1 MRKYILRRLFLF
13 VPTLLG
19 ASIFI
24 FALVRIMPGDVA
36 VIILAGPSG
45 DAQYTEDDVKQL
57 RERLG
62 LNDPLPVQYLDWAW
76 GLIRMDLGNSYVLD
90 RPIAEEIKRQFPV
103 SLELGFLT
111 ILVTWAIAVP
121 IGIIAAVKQDGIID
135 YVLRGVAILG
145 LAMPSFFVGLLV
157 VLGLSTFFNWIP
169 PLGFSHL
176 WEDPVVSA
184 QQLVFPA
191 VALGFSING
200 TLLRMTRTQLL
211 ETMRD
216 DYVRT
221 ARAKGLAENIVIMRH
236 AVRNALLPVVT
247 IAGAQMGLI
256 FSGTI
261 VIENIFNIPGIGR
274 GVLGAAF
281 NRDLPMVQ
289 AYLSYFVLVSLTA
302 NLLVDLT
309 YAWLDPR
316 IRFS

>member
-13 VPTLLG
+13 IPTLLG
-19 ASIFI
+19 ASLFI

-45 DAQYTEDDVKQL
+45 DASYTEDDVIQM

-62 LNDPLPVQYLDWAW
+62 LNDPLPIQYLDWAW

-169 PLGFSHL
+169 PLGFVHL
-176 WEDPVVSA
+176 WEDPIISS

-211 ETMRD
+211 ETLRD

-221 ARAKGLAENIVIMRH
+221 ARAKGLSENIVIMRH

>member
-1 MRKYILRRLFLF
+1 MRKYVIRRLLLF
-13 VPTLLG
+13 VPTLIG
-19 ASIFI
+19 ASMVIFI
-24 FALVRIMPGDVA
+24 IIRIMPGDVA
-36 VIILAGPSG
+36 VIILAGPAG
-45 DAQYTEDDVKQL
+45 DASYTQEDVEVL
-57 RERLG
+57 RDRLG
-62 LNDPLPVQYLDWAW
+62 LDKPVPVQYVEWVWGMLRLD
-76 GLIRMDLGNSYVLD
+76 MGNSYVLD
-90 RPIAEEIKRQFPV
+90 VPIAREIKRQFPV
-103 SLELGFLT
+103 SLELGIFT
-111 ILVTWAIAVP
+111 IIVTWLIAVP
-121 IGIIAAVKQDGIID
+121 IGILAAVKQDGFAD
-135 YVLRGVAILG
+135 YILRGVAIIG

-157 VLGLSTFFNWIP
+157 VLFLSLFFNWIP
-169 PLGFSHL
+169 PLGFMHP
-176 WEDPVVSA
+176 WEDPVVSF
-184 QQLVFPA
+184 QQLFFPA

-211 ETMRD
+211 EVLRD

-221 ARAKGLAENIVIMRH
+221 ARAKGLSERVVIVRH

-274 GVLGAAF
+274 GVLNATF

-289 AYLSYFVLVSLTA
+289 AYLTYFVLVALTA
-302 NLLVDLT
+302 NLIVDLT